1 MWKEGL
7 IKWNVISES
16 NTTFQMEKCFLFG
29 ENGKFFCS
37 GLTLFHILSLTK
49 ELQSSV
55 TPSHLLVVGRC
66 GSRSPSYPRLT
77 GCPTPTPRRRCLMRS
92 RQVPAGHQ
100 LGAWVSRGRSN
111 RRHRVTGRG
120 RWRIHVRRWDHRGLP
135 LPQGWWQEMAV
146 RVLQI
151 TVRRLFPA
159 CLIHEV
165 LLFAPRFSWGI
176 L

>member
-29 ENGKFFCS
+29 ENRNIFCS
-37 GLTLFHILSLTK
+37 GLTLVHILSLTK

-55 TPSHLLVVGRC
+55 IPSHLLVVGWC
-66 GSRSPSYPRLT
+66 GSRSPSYLRLT
-77 GCPTPTPRRRCLMRS
+77 GCPTPTPRRCCPTRS
-92 RQVPAGHQ
+92 QHVPTAAPPA
-100 LGAWVSRGRSN
+100 GAWVSHGCSDRW
-111 RRHRVTGRG
+111 HRLTGRG
-120 RWRIHVRRWDHRGLP
+120 RWRIHVRRWHHREPP

-146 RVLQI
+146 RVLHI

-159 CLIHEV
+159 CLI
-165 LLFAPRFSWGI
+165 R
-176 L
+176 